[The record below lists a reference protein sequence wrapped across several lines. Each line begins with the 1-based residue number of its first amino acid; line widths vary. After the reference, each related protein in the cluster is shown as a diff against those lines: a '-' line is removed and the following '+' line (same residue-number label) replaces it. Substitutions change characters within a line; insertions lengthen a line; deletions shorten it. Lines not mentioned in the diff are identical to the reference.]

1 MKNKQPANLST
12 DEMISRMQS
21 HVSDVHFTKKEP
33 TPDDVDRHLRP
44 IRAEYVRKVR
54 VLADKKAPKKNGCF
68 RQIISGSILLSSFA
82 VLYVLIFGARTKR
95 DGLKR
100 WCAQSLNSMAKA
112 ILDINNVYEEFK
124 GVHDEHA
131 EYLASLMVHIARDR
145 EGLVSFCQETWGLNE
160 QQIMSYI

>member
-1 MKNKQPANLST
+1 MKNKQPTNLSM
-12 DEMISRMQS
+12 DEMISRMQN
-21 HVSDVHFTKKEP
+21 HTADIHFARKEP
-33 TPDDVDRHLRP
+33 TSDDVERRLRP

-54 VLADKKAPKKNGCF
+54 VLTGKKAPKKNGCF
-68 RQIISGSILLSSFA
+68 RQIMSGSILLSSLV
-82 VLYVLIFGARTKR
+82 VLYGLIFGARTKR

-145 EGLVSFCQETWGLNE
+145 EGLVSFCKETWGLDE

>member
-1 MKNKQPANLST
+1 M
-12 DEMISRMQS
+12 
-21 HVSDVHFTKKEP
+21 
-33 TPDDVDRHLRP
+33 
-44 IRAEYVRKVR
+44 
-54 VLADKKAPKKNGCF
+54 
-68 RQIISGSILLSSFA
+68 
-82 VLYVLIFGARTKR
+82 ARTKR

-131 EYLASLMVHIARDR
+131 AYLASLMVHIAKDR
-145 EGLVSFCQETWGLNE
+145 EGLISFCKETWGLNE